1 MSKQLTLFN
10 EQTQPKAKKAPRGNS
25 QNPIVFRDYDSFIA
39 KFTENPRTTDECWT
53 PQDVYEAVVRYV
65 GTVTDLTGKEI
76 LRPFYPGGD
85 YINAEYP
92 DNGVVIDNPPF
103 SMFTKIVRFYSENNI
118 PFFLFGPGMTIFSA
132 CRWCTAVIINGNVE
146 FTNGAKVR
154 LNFAS
159 NLYGDLL
166 AVTAGKLGRAIA
178 ACPSQNVKANLPV
191 YVYPAALV
199 SVSDMQIIAKGAEDF
214 AIRRD
219 EALIVG
225 TLDNHPKGKRALFG
239 EHLMLKEAAKEA
251 AKEPAKRAIHI
262 QLSDREKRMLNR

>member
-10 EQTQPKAKKAPRGNS
+10 EQTQLKAKNTPRGNS
-25 QNPIVFRDYDSFIA
+25 KNPIVFRDYDSFIA
-39 KFTENPRTTDECWT
+39 KFAENPRTTDECWT
-53 PQDVYEAVVRYV
+53 PKDVYEAVVRYV
-65 GTVTDLTGKEI
+65 GTVADLTGKEI

-103 SMFTKIVRFYSENNI
+103 SMFIKIVRFYSENNI

-132 CRWCTAVIINGNVE
+132 CRWCTAVVINEVVE

-178 ACPSQNVKANLPV
+178 ACPSQNVKANLPI
-191 YVYPAALV
+191 YDYPAALV

-219 EALIVG
+219 EAVIVKS
-225 TLDNHPKGKRALFG
+225 LDNHPKGKGALFG
-239 EHLMLKEAAKEA
+239 KHLLLKEAAKEA
-251 AKEPAKRAIHI
+251 AKRAIHV